1 MTATLMGVR
10 YAARTLRQHGFLSE
24 NRFETA
30 GQVYLG
36 VEPEFPMVA
45 F

>member
-1 MTATLMGVR
+1 MTATLTDVGE
-10 YAARTLRQHGFLSE
+10 AQTLRQHGFLSE

-36 VEPEFPMVA
+36 VEPEFPMMA

>member
-1 MTATLMGVR
+1 MTATLTDIR
-10 YAARTLRQHGFLSE
+10 DAQTLRQHGFPSE
-24 NRFETA
+24 TRLEPP
-30 GQVYLG
+30 GQVYRG

>member
-1 MTATLMGVR
+1 MTATLTDIGGYQATRQDREQVLGK
-10 YAARTLRQHGFLSE
+10 ARGL
-24 NRFETA
+24 

>member
-1 MTATLMGVR
+1 MTAKLTDIR
-10 YAARTLRQHGFLSE
+10 DAQTLRQHGCLSE

-30 GQVYLG
+30 GKVYLG

>member
-1 MTATLMGVR
+1 MTATLTDVGGHQ
-10 YAARTLRQHGFLSE
+10 ATRQDREQALGK
-24 NRFETA
+24 A
-30 GQVYLG
+30 QVYLG

>member
-1 MTATLMGVR
+1 MTATLTDTGADR
-10 YAARTLRQHGFLSE
+10 AL
-24 NRFETA
+24 

-36 VEPEFPMVA
+36 VEPEVPMVA